1 MNRGHSPSICA
12 GDFRGKALTISCIKD
27 ALHVRQWMPTL
38 ALLLGLCLLAGCA
51 ATTISKVDSGQ
62 HRLGERLT
70 VNVDGPWNHLRG
82 LGTGSSQTWT
92 VDGLP
97 VDRLQILYGIKDG
110 QAIHGEGAFRSAMRP
125 DDVVAVFASML
136 TRDGSTVELARLE
149 PFSFGD
155 TGFRFEYSLTRKF
168 DNLRF
173 SGVGYVGISKG
184 ELFAILYQA
193 PRLMFARHQQRVEQI
208 AQSARLK

>member
-1 MNRGHSPSICA
+1 MKRGHSLSIRV
-12 GDFRGKALTISCIKD
+12 GDFRDKALTISCIKD
-27 ALHVRQWMPTL
+27 ALNVKKWMPI
-38 ALLLGLCLLAGCA
+38 ALLLGLCILAGCT
-51 ATTISKVDSGQ
+51 ATTISRIDAGQ

-70 VNVDGPWNHLRG
+70 VNVDAPWNHLRG

-92 VDGLP
+92 MEGLP
-97 VDRLQILYGIKDG
+97 VDQLQILYGIKGG
-110 QAIHGEGAFRSAMRP
+110 QAIQAQGAFRSTMRP
-125 DDVVAVFASML
+125 DEVVAVFQNML

-168 DNLRF
+168 DNVRL
-173 SGVGYVGISKG
+173 SGVGYFGISMG

-193 PRLMFARHQQRVEQI
+193 PRPIFARHEKRVEQI